1 MISRGPSLTE
11 QVRQHIK
18 QAISD
23 DEFEDGRIPA
33 EADLAVELG
42 VSRTTVRDALSRL
55 EHEGAIFRRQGAGTF
70 VNEHGLQ
77 IKSKL
82 DEIWSYEDV
91 LEAHGYTPSVQMLD
105 VHSEQ
110 ADSKTAGALGI
121 LEGDPILTTEKL
133 FCEDGVPVVLTRN
146 HIPQSLVLGDI
157 DETDAGLPI
166 YEFLE
171 AHCSRSLSYYLSDIV
186 PVALDDAA
194 AGKLELEPGTPTIAF
209 DEIGFDTDNQPVVR
223 ATSWFRDELLRFR
236 LIRRRAAS

>member
-18 QAISD
+18 QAITD
-23 DEFEDGRIPA
+23 DEYEDGRIPA
-33 EADLAVELG
+33 EADLAIELG

-55 EHEGAIFRRQGAGTF
+55 EHEGTIFRRQGAGTF

-91 LEAHGYTPSVQMLD
+91 LEAHGYKPSVQVLA
-105 VHSEQ
+105 VQTEE
-110 ADSKTAGALGI
+110 ADSTTAASLDI
-121 LEGDPILTTEKL
+121 SPGDPILTTEKL

-146 HIPQSLVLGDI
+146 HIPQSLVVGEI
-157 DETDAGLPI
+157 TEKEAGMPI

-171 AHCSRSLSYYLSDIV
+171 THCNRSLSYYLSDIV
-186 PVALDDAA
+186 PVALDEAA
-194 AGKLELEPGTPTIAF
+194 AGKLDLETGTPTIAF
-209 DEIGFDTDNQPVVR
+209 DEIGFDLDNRPVVR

-236 LIRRRAAS
+236 LIRRRALS